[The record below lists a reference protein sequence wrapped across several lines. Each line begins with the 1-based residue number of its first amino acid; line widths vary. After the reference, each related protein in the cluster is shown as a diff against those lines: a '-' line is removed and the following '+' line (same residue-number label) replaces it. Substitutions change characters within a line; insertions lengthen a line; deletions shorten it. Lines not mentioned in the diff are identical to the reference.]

1 MARMADDPTTS
12 GLRADADE
20 RERAPRGKRGGAGFA
35 LLGAAL
41 VAAAG
46 WWWWS
51 HDDSGREA
59 APTVADAPAAAPAPA
74 APVADAGPRY
84 PLQEPSPAQPFGSG
98 DIGGALTALLG
109 QAAVTTFLHVDDF
122 PRRVV
127 ATVDNLGRAH
137 APPALW
143 PVVPTPGRFTVEA
156 GAEGEAIA
164 ARNAQR
170 YAPFVRMVA
179 GVDAARAAALYRQAY
194 PLLQQAYRDQGFG
207 DRYFNDR
214 LVEVIDL
221 LLATPEP
228 ATAPQVQLTEVKG
241 PIAPERPWVRFEF
254 ADPRLE
260 SISAGQKMLVRMGPE
275 NARQLR
281 RKLAEFR
288 AQVAT
293 AAGSR

>member
-1 MARMADDPTTS
+1 MARMSDDPATPS
-12 GLRADADE
+12 LRADADE
-20 RERAPRGKRGGAGFA
+20 RGRAPRRKRRGSGIVLLAVA
-35 LLGAAL
+35 LA
-41 VAAAG
+41 AAAG

-51 HDDSGREA
+51 DRDPVRDA
-59 APTVADAPAAAPAPA
+59 APSVAEAPAAAPAPA
-74 APVADAGPRY
+74 ADAGPRH
-84 PLQEPSPAQPFGSG
+84 PLQEAAPAQPLERG
-98 DIGGALTALLG
+98 DVASALTGLLG
-109 QAAVTTFLHVDDF
+109 QGAVTAFLHVDDF

-127 ATVDNLGRAH
+127 ATVDNLGRDH

-143 PVVPTPGRFTVEA
+143 PVVPTPGRFSVDA
-156 GAEGEAIA
+156 APEGEAIA

-170 YAPFVRMVA
+170 YAPFVRMA
-179 GVDAARAAALYRQAY
+179 TSVDVARAAALYRQMY

-207 DRYFNDR
+207 NRYFNDR

-228 ATAPQVQLTEVKG
+228 AAAPQVQLTQVKG
-241 PIAPERPWVRFEF
+241 PVPSERPWVRYEF

-260 SISAGQKMLVRMGPE
+260 ALTAGQKMLLRMGPA

-281 RKLAEFR
+281 QKLVEFR

-293 AAGSR
+293 GAGAKSR